1 MPKTEIVFLEPVFKN
16 MVWGGTKL
24 GEVFGYD
31 LPYETTG
38 ECWGISAHENGD
50 CKIKN
55 PEYKGTSL
63 SQLWTEHRELFGN
76 VKNDMFPLLIK
87 TIDAADDLSIQV
99 HPDDEYAKIYHPGS
113 LGKTEC
119 WLVLDCDED
128 AQIVIGHNA
137 KDSKE
142 VEYLIE
148 NKLWDRFIRT
158 IPIKK
163 GDFFQI
169 EPGCLHA
176 IKKGTLI
183 LETQQNSDITFR
195 VYDYDRLQNNKPR
208 QLHIKESIDCI
219 KAPFKENSSSPVS
232 QKTEYGEHIHYV
244 DCKYYSVD
252 RYIIKGITQIERTA
266 PFICVSV
273 LSGSGSVNGSP
284 VKAGDYFII
293 TSNCDRAEFEGDLD
307 IVCSVAN

>member
-1 MPKTEIVFLEPVFKN
+1 MPETEIIFLEPVFKN

-24 GEVFGYD
+24 NKVFGYE

-50 CKIKN
+50 CKVKN
-55 PEYKGTSL
+55 PEYKDTSL
-63 SQLWTEHRELFGN
+63 GQLWSRHRELFGN
-76 VKNDMFPLLIK
+76 LQTDIFPLLIK
-87 TIDAADDLSIQV
+87 AIDAADDLSIQV
-99 HPDDEYAKIYHPGS
+99 HPGDEYANNYHPGS

-119 WLVLDCDED
+119 WLVLDCDDD
-128 AQIVIGHNA
+128 AEIVIGHNA
-137 KDSKE
+137 KDKE
-142 VEYLIE
+142 EVKYLIE
-148 NKLWDRFIRT
+148 NKLWDQFIRT

-219 KAPFKENSSSPVS
+219 KAPFKETSTSPIS
-232 QKTEYGEHIHYV
+232 YKTEYGEHIHYV

-252 RYIIKGITQIERTA
+252 RYIINGKSQVERTS
-266 PFICVSV
+266 PFICVFV
-273 LSGSGSVNGSP
+273 IRGSGKVNGNP
-284 VKAGDYFII
+284 IKAGDYFII
-293 TSNCDRAEFEGDLD
+293 TSYCNKTEFEGDLD
-307 IVCSVAN
+307 IVCSVPN